1 MAEDQVK
8 ENQPVDNQPE
18 TEEEPLT
25 ADKVVEETIAEEE
38 SKIVDEPTVAEEAP
52 TVFEEE
58 TAVVDE
64 SPVVVEPTVAEEATA
79 VVEESSVEE
88 ETFTEESDVAEE
100 AVEAESDDFVE
111 ADMDFSIEEQSADEE
126 EDEVKE
132 SQPVEELLLP
142 RDTLLSAGIHIGT
155 RMKTLDMAPF
165 IYRVRPDGLFVLD
178 VKKADDRIRTAAKF
192 LSRYENAKVAVA
204 ATRLYA
210 HEPVKKFCEV
220 TGATPIIGRFI
231 PGQLSNPQY
240 SHRIDPEIIVVSD
253 PRADA
258 QAVKEASK
266 VGIPIVALC
275 STDNEFSGVDLVIPT
290 NNKGR
295 RALAVIFWLLAR
307 QILRERGEIGMDQ
320 DPQVTIEDFEAKVTR
335 SEEEDT

>member
-1 MAEDQVK
+1 MSEDEGK
-8 ENQPVDNQPE
+8 ENQPVEDQPE
-18 TEEEPLT
+18 EP
-25 ADKVVEETIAEEE
+25 V
-38 SKIVDEPTVAEEAP
+38 EAP
-52 TVFEEE
+52 LEEE
-58 TAVVDE
+58 TTEIIDT
-64 SPVVVEPTVAEEATA
+64 EPEA
-79 VVEESSVEE
+79 VVEEETQEAQAPE
-88 ETFTEESDVAEE
+88 ET
-100 AVEAESDDFVE
+100 
-111 ADMDFSIEEQSADEE
+111 
-126 EDEVKE
+126 
-132 SQPVEELLLP
+132 LLLP

-155 RMKTLDMAPF
+155 RMKTLDMEPF

-178 VKKADDRIRTAAKF
+178 VKKTDDRIRVTAKF
-192 LSRYENAKVAVA
+192 LSRYEHSKVAVA

-210 HEPVKKFCEV
+210 HEPARKFCEL
-220 TGATPIIGRFI
+220 TGATPLVGRFI

-240 SHRIDPEIIVVSD
+240 SSRVDPEVIVVSD

-307 QILRERGEIGMDQ
+307 QVLRERGEIGPDR
-320 DPQVTIEDFEAKVTR
+320 DPPATIEDFEAKVTR
-335 SEEEDT
+335 EEEEET